1 MKNENVHQIQR
12 WNLKILF
19 TTFET
24 EKKYEIWIFYEI
36 NEFRQLTLFFFYE
49 TKNIFINI
57 FSKGLFNNCVTL
69 KWPFFDPPTPHHQ
82 ASSQMITRPPLHYVT
97 PDTDTPPF
105 IIYFSFW
112 KLKKNETK
120 KTNKDTHPPMTHP
133 AMFLS
138 N

>member
-97 PDTDTPPF
+97 PDTNTPPLSF
-105 IIYFSFW
+105 ISHFGSW
-112 KLKKNETK
+112 K
-120 KTNKDTHPPMTHP
+120 KTKQKKTTKIRTHP
-133 AMFLS
+133 L